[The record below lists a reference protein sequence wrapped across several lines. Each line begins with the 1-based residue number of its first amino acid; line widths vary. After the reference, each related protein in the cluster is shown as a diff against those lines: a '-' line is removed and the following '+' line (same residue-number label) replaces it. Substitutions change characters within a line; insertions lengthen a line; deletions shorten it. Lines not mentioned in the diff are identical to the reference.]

1 MTTMAC
7 GRMMSVSRCNTT
19 TLLTTELQATIA
31 GRLLPL
37 QHTRPV
43 MSRAYALPPP
53 RARRRVLQAQAAASY
68 SESPD
73 VALQRLGLPYG
84 ASPQDVKK
92 AYRKLAL
99 QFHPDVCKSDSCA
112 TTFMQITNAY
122 EVIMNNLQGKV
133 EAITR
138 EPFAESMMGVYGE
151 DWDDWEE
158 WMGWEGAG
166 TLDYSNHINSAL

>member
-7 GRMMSVSRCNTT
+7 RCNSTT
-19 TLLTTELQATIA
+19 LTTELQATIA
-31 GRLLPL
+31 RRLLRL
-37 QHTRPV
+37 QQSSRTMPV
-43 MSRAYALPPP
+43 MSRAHALPPP
-53 RARRRVLQAQAAASY
+53 RARRRVGQARTAASY
-68 SESPD
+68 GEPPD
-73 VALQRLGLPYG
+73 VALQRLGLPHD

-112 TTFMQITNAY
+112 TTFMRITDAY
-122 EVIMNNLQGKV
+122 EVIMHNLQGKV

-151 DWDDWEE
+151 DCDAWEE
-158 WMGWEGAG
+158 WIGWEGAG
-166 TLDYSNHINSAL
+166 TLDYSNHINSVFK